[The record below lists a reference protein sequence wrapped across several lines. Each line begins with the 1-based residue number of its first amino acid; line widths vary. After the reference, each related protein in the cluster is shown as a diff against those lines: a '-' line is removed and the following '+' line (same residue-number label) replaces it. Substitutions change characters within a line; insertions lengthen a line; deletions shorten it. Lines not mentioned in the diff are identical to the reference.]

1 MPGVS
6 RRFGKTAELICWTGP
21 AGIPAQNQRIGG
33 EILPNSY
40 DLEQIGVPG
49 TQDMSFG
56 AEEVPIGKKT
66 LIADIKGPSI
76 SVKRRFHRLHKR
88 LYFFLSPAMKLKQ

>member
-6 RRFGKTAELICWTGP
+6 RRFGKTAELMCWTGP
-21 AGIPAQNQRIGG
+21 AGIPAQNQRLSG

-40 DLEQIGVPG
+40 DLEQIGEPG

-56 AEEVPIGKKT
+56 AE
-66 LIADIKGPSI
+66 DGPFWEENLNLGA
-76 SVKRRFHRLHKR
+76 KMQGLEGLTCRRTG
-88 LYFFLSPAMKLKQ
+88 

>member
-6 RRFGKTAELICWTGP
+6 RRFGKTAELMYLDRARGNT
-21 AGIPAQNQRIGG
+21 AQNQRLSG

-40 DLEQIGVPG
+40 DLEQISAPG

-56 AEEVPIGKKT
+56 AEGGPIWEEN
-66 LIADIKGPSI
+66 LNLSH
-76 SVKRRFHRLHKR
+76 FH
-88 LYFFLSPAMKLKQ
+88 